1 MELELPRDFVEFLSL
16 LNTHEVDYLLIGGY
30 AVGFHGYPRAT
41 GDMDIW
47 IPRTTET
54 AAKMVDVFYDFGMTT
69 GVSQD
74 LFLKERGIVRMGLPP
89 LRLEVTTYID
99 GVEFQDCLSRK
110 AEVMIEG
117 MSVPVIGLSDLR
129 VNKAASG
136 RMKDLADLENLPS
149 PDLG

>member
-1 MELELPRDFVEFLSL
+1 MELELPGDFIEFLSL
-16 LNTHEVDYLLIGGY
+16 LNAHRVEYLLIGGY

-47 IPRTTET
+47 IPRTPDT
-54 AAKMVDVFYDFGMTT
+54 AAKMVEVFADFGMTS

-99 GVEFQDCLSRK
+99 GVEFQDCLRRK
-110 AEVMIEG
+110 AEVVIEG
-117 MSVPVIGLSDLR
+117 MPVSIIGLSDLR
-129 VNKAASG
+129 VYKAASG

-149 PDLG
+149 PDFP